1 MNWQHKQFKDILPW
15 NISQI
20 MTNTDAITTRIV
32 INYAIKQGI
41 LFPVGQK
48 VSGNWDNNMIRMV
61 EWKESLC
68 RTNTGVRGKKE
79 IQKKRTVR
87 VRVRDASRKVNHMK
101 KVICDRK
108 FTTEFIMSISSMRI
122 GSPVLRINVNSPM
135 LRPMLRPMLKTNE
148 IMHRWNRWNRINNCT

>member
-1 MNWQHKQFKDILPW
+1 
-15 NISQI
+15 
-20 MTNTDAITTRIV
+20 
-32 INYAIKQGI
+32 
-41 LFPVGQK
+41 
-48 VSGNWDNNMIRMV
+48 MIRMV

-135 LRPMLRPMLKTNE
+135 LRPMLKTNE
-148 IMHRWNRWNRINNCT
+148 IMHR